1 MNKIELCHA
10 LTEMWLKRMEDDKRI
25 KTEDAILSALIG
37 LYELKNEQFKEVK
50 KMIKSLLIDVGIE
63 EVLAGM
69 FLAKMDECF
78 EKASPI
84 QDTKPSISK
93 DLC

>member
-1 MNKIELCHA
+1 MNKFELCHA
-10 LTEMWLKRMEDDKRI
+10 LTGMWLKRMEEDKRI
-25 KTEDAILSALIG
+25 KTEDVVLSALIAM
-37 LYELKNEQFKEVK
+37 YELRNEQFKVVK
-50 KMIKSLLIDVGIE
+50 KLVKTLLTDVGIDD
-63 EVLAGM
+63 VHTGM

-78 EKASPI
+78 ENASPI